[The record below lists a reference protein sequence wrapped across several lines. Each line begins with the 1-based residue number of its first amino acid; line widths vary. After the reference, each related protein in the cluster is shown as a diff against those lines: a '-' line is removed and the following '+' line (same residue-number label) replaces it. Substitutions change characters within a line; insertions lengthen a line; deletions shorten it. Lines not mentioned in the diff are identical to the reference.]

1 MNQRQAT
8 AKAIDEAGGPSVVG
22 RHFDISHTAVIG
34 WVNRGRVPSARVLE
48 LEALVASK
56 VTRYQLRPDVFG
68 RA

>member
-1 MNQRQAT
+1 MNQAQAT

-34 WVNRGRVPSARVLE
+34 WLNRGQVPADRVLA

-56 VTRYQLRPDVFG
+56 ITRYQLRPDVYG